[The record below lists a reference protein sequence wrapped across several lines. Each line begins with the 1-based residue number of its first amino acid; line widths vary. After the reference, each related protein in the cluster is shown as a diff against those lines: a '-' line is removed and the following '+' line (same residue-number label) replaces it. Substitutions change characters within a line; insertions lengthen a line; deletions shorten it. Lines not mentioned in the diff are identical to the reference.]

1 MLSVPEMMNLNVT
14 SAQNDS
20 RCTIQKLTANSN
32 SNSREMVSNAIASG
46 DFTELSQNV
55 DLRISRG
62 LMRDSILSFKQ
73 NFNGCILRRTPA
85 SLKRDGETIIKLPPL
100 NIVTAWI
107 KLGEH
112 HEKALMEVTEEEST
126 K

>member
-1 MLSVPEMMNLNVT
+1 
-14 SAQNDS
+14 
-20 RCTIQKLTANSN
+20 
-32 SNSREMVSNAIASG
+32 MVSNAIASG

-107 KLGEH
+107 KLREH